1 MSRARVW
8 AVANQKG
15 GVGKTTTSIALGGLL
30 ASRGARTLLVDL
42 DPHAS
47 LSGYLGLEGE
57 HAGPGVQSLY
67 IDGPQAIHDAI
78 REIDVSEI
86 QLDLLPADT
95 GLATLERQQAARPG
109 MARVLGDALVLIAD
123 RYDHVLIDCP
133 PTLGVPLVS
142 ALAAADLLLLP
153 TQTEFLALRG
163 LARMLD
169 TVRMVERARTRAL
182 PWRIVATL
190 FDGRT
195 RAAHT
200 CLSYLREHYPNQLLG
215 SVVPVD
221 TQVREASQAGVP
233 PIAWPAARRAAA
245 AYREVLEELLAPPVS
260 REAVS

>member
-1 MSRARVW
+1 MSRAQVW

-15 GVGKTTTSIALGGLL
+15 GVGKTTSSVALGGLL

-57 HAGPGVQSLY
+57 HAGPGVHSLY
-67 IDGPQAIHDAI
+67 VEGPQAIHAAI
-78 REIDVSEI
+78 RETSVSGMH
-86 QLDLLPADT
+86 LLPAHA

-109 MARVLGDALVLIAD
+109 MARVLADALARVGD
-123 RYDHVLIDCP
+123 DYDHVIIDCP

-163 LARMLD
+163 LARMLE
-169 TVRMVERARTRAL
+169 TVHMVERARTRAL

-200 CLSYLREHYPNQLLG
+200 CLSYLREHYPQQLLA

-233 PIAWPAARRAAA
+233 PTAWPAARRAAA
-245 AYREVLEELLAPPVS
+245 AYREVLDELLAPPAS

>member
-1 MSRARVW
+1 MTMQIW

-30 ASRGARTLLVDL
+30 AMRGSRTLLVDL

-57 HAGPGVQSLY
+57 HAGPGVHSLY
-67 IDGPQAIHDAI
+67 VDGAQAVHAAI
-78 REIDVSEI
+78 RETTVPGMH
-86 QLDLLPADT
+86 LLPAHA

-109 MARVLGDALVLIAD
+109 MARVLADALAGVVDA
-123 RYDHVLIDCP
+123 YTHVIIDCP

-142 ALAAADLLLLP
+142 ALAAANLLLLP

-163 LARMLD
+163 LERMLE
-169 TVRMVERARTRAL
+169 TVRMVERARARAL
-182 PWRIVATL
+182 PWHILPTMY
-190 FDGRT
+190 DSRT

-200 CLSYLREHYPNQLLG
+200 CLAYLREHYPAQVLA

-233 PIAWPAARRAAA
+233 PTAWPAARRASA
-245 AYREVLEELLAPPVS
+245 AYREVLDALLAP
-260 REAVS
+260 AVPCAVVP